1 MTIAHVESSDD
12 LGALVKELGEHSDS
26 ESIGNVEESDAEE
39 EEENTAN
46 LQENYSLLLEKS
58 GEYTRVAKA
67 AVRKMKKAEEDY
79 RSLLIRYKEAKCEIE
94 TLNGELSEAYTK
106 VRFLEQEVVQAHA
119 KIERVSSQKLDDVI
133 SSQKPFSDKSGLGYT
148 GGSSSS
154 AKATKE
160 VKFVKAIEPI
170 VEEPI
175 LENVKAEKKN
185 VSEQRMVN
193 KPRNHSI
200 GRHETRGR
208 SLPRSQRGPRTDY
221 VCHYCGMQGHTRP
234 NCQKLRSDN
243 NSSAPRSRGRR
254 NDMRSWGGEQPRSQ
268 NRDPGMMD
276 VMKMIGAFTTCLES
290 FTRRFDSPNS
300 RTQSVKDI
308 TPNARDVWVKR
319 GTHA

>member
-1 MTIAHVESSDD
+1 MKNSGKPFNKGKFSSSRGDRKEFPRKEGREFQPSSEIICYECNGHGHLKKECPNFLRGKGKAYAATLSDSNSSDSDSEESCDGEGNYSAFMTIAHVDSSDD

-26 ESIGNVEESDAEE
+26 ESIGIVEESDAE

-133 SSQKPFSDKSGLGYT
+133 SSQKPSSDKSGLGYT
-148 GGSSSS
+148 GGSCSS
-154 AKATKE
+154 AKVTKE
-160 VKFVKAIEPI
+160 VKFVKANETV

-175 LENVKAEKKN
+175 LEKVEDVKKKN
-185 VSEQRMVN
+185 MAE
-193 KPRNHSI
+193 H
-200 GRHETRGR
+200 
-208 SLPRSQRGPRTDY
+208 
-221 VCHYCGMQGHTRP
+221 
-234 NCQKLRSDN
+234 
-243 NSSAPRSRGRR
+243 
-254 NDMRSWGGEQPRSQ
+254 
-268 NRDPGMMD
+268 
-276 VMKMIGAFTTCLES
+276 
-290 FTRRFDSPNS
+290 
-300 RTQSVKDI
+300 
-308 TPNARDVWVKR
+308 
-319 GTHA
+319 